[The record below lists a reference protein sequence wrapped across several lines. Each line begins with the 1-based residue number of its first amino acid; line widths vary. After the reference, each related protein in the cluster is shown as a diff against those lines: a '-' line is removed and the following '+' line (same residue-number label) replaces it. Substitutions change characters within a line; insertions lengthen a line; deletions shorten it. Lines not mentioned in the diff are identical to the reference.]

1 MEEGW
6 RLEGWRVG
14 GWRNE
19 RVGEMRGLGRLGSEG
34 VKNSYNE
41 VILRLVE
48 GQETAAYKSM

>member
-1 MEEGW
+1 MGF
-6 RLEGWRVG
+6 GRV
-14 GWRNE
+14 RQ
-19 RVGEMRGLGRLGSEG
+19 LGG